1 VTVDVAAEVLAH
13 AMKKVGVA
21 EVPPHLNRGPEI
33 DGWLKRVG
41 SPRGSPWCA
50 AFAWSM
56 GDDVLDD
63 DWPVVKTG
71 SCQAI
76 YDWAKKAGA
85 LMTEPKPG
93 DLFLMYHPELSRYAH
108 VGYVR
113 TVRSDELDTVE
124 GNTNTDGSREGWGV
138 FARTRARTSRLA
150 FVRWADA
157 TR

>member
-1 VTVDVAAEVLAH
+1 VRPEVAAVLEH
-13 AMKKVGVA
+13 AASKVGVA
-21 EVPPHLNRGPEI
+21 ELPPHLNRGPEV
-33 DGWLKRVG
+33 DAWNKRVG
-41 SPRGSPWCA
+41 NDQAAPWCA
-50 AFAWSM
+50 AFAWCM
-56 GDDVLDD
+56 GADELEA

-76 YDWAKKAGA
+76 YTWAKKEK
-85 LMTEPKPG
+85 LLRDEPEPG

-124 GNTNTDGSREGWGV
+124 GNTNTNGSREGWGV
-138 FARTRARTSRLA
+138 FAKTRARTPRLA

-157 TR
+157 TE